1 MLGFDFSFA
10 LDGFAV
16 VMVLLVSVLGFGVLA
31 YSIGYFEHDATFARF
46 VGLFMA
52 FAGSM
57 TGLVIAADLF
67 TMFVFW
73 ELTSIS
79 SFLLIGLND
88 KSESAR
94 QSAVRAL
101 LTTGAGGLCLLGGV
115 GLLQVEFGT
124 TSFAQLAALAP
135 SGTVATR
142 PPCCSCSVRSRSR
155 RSFRSTSGCRARW
168 RRRLR

>member
-1 MLGFDFSFA
+1 MALVLAVVAHFVAGALLLVGLRRRPVAAALVGLVVLAATACVAVVQGVGVDEPMTTVVEWLPMLGFDFSFA

-67 TMFVFW
+67 TMLVFW

-101 LTTGAGGLCLLGGV
+101 LTTGAGG
-115 GLLQVEFGT
+115 
-124 TSFAQLAALAP
+124 
-135 SGTVATR
+135 
-142 PPCCSCSVRSRSR
+142 
-155 RSFRSTSGCRARW
+155 
-168 RRRLR
+168 